1 MAAAMVAGPKDGS
14 GAWSMW
20 RREVGDQNL
29 PVGLD
34 FGRMG
39 LGDVTPD
46 RFVQGPTW
54 LTDSLLM
61 QLLFVAYGVI
71 TRRT

>member
-1 MAAAMVAGPKDGS
+1 MLMAAAMVAGPKDGS

-20 RREVGDQNL
+20 RREVGDQNQ

-39 LGDVTPD
+39 LGDVTP
-46 RFVQGPTW
+46 
-54 LTDSLLM
+54 
-61 QLLFVAYGVI
+61 
-71 TRRT
+71 